1 MIASGHIGLT
11 GGTVMSFLRSRRGTV
26 ETAPPAPRGWVGRA
40 YGAGADALVDGLPAR
55 MQAAALES
63 EQPST
68 ASWATDTPERPQWQR
83 ELLRDDLKSLRAAL
97 LVVNVAVEDVDR
109 DRRLRAA
116 LSTAI
121 GAADALAL
129 ASRSQ
134 PTAAYLGVTR
144 AAVDGV
150 LIATGRRALG

>member
-1 MIASGHIGLT
+1 
-11 GGTVMSFLRSRRGTV
+11 MSFLRSRRRAI
-26 ETAPPAPRGWVGRA
+26 ETAPSAPRGWVSRA
-40 YGAGADALVDGLPAR
+40 YGVHADALVDALPAR

-83 ELLRDDLKSLRAAL
+83 ELLRDDLKDLRSAL
-97 LVVNVAVEDVDR
+97 LAVNVADEDVDR

-116 LSTAI
+116 LSSAI

-134 PTAAYLGVTR
+134 PTAAYLSVTR

-150 LIATGRRALG
+150 LTATGRRTLA

>member
-1 MIASGHIGLT
+1 
-11 GGTVMSFLRSRRGTV
+11 MSFLRPRKGTI
-26 ETAPPAPRGWVGRA
+26 ETAPSAPRGWVERA
-40 YGAGADALVDGLPAR
+40 YGAHADALADGLPAR

-68 ASWATDTPERPQWQR
+68 ASWATDTPERPQCQR
-83 ELLRDDLKSLRAAL
+83 ELLRDDLKNLRSVL
-97 LVVNVAVEDVDR
+97 LAVNVTGEDVDR

-116 LSTAI
+116 LSSAI

-134 PTAAYLGVTR
+134 PTAAYLSVTR
-144 AAVDGV
+144 AAVNGV
-150 LIATGRRALG
+150 LTATGRRALG